1 MANLYCTPLTG
12 NINKFI
18 CGTRRGGL
26 VGEIYVAN
34 LGQVDTIS
42 STTNDKNID
51 VITMQIDPLTTNPY
65 FWYRIQFKKNTAGL
79 NNEVQFGNNIF
90 VNQNISFTV
99 EGITAD
105 SLEVLEEM
113 VDGEAVFIAKDYQG
127 IWHILGRIGGLVAS
141 AMNLGTGAAADD
153 LYGGVITF
161 SSEEPEFS
169 NVVVSGTTIEVL
181 AEDGVT
187 IETITLS

>member
-1 MANLYCTPLTG
+1 MANLYCTPIVG

-26 VGEIYVAN
+26 NGEIYVAN
-34 LGQVDTIS
+34 LGQITEIS
-42 STTNDKNID
+42 STTSDKTMD
-51 VITMQIDPLTTNPY
+51 TITMATDPLTTNPY

-79 NNEVQFGNNIF
+79 SNEVQFGNNIF
-90 VNQNISFTV
+90 VNQTISFTV

-105 SLEVLEEM
+105 SLEVLQNM

-127 IWHILGRIGGLVAS
+127 VAHVLGRVGGLMAS
-141 AMNLGTGAAADD
+141 AMTYGTGAAADD

-169 NVVVSGTTIEVL
+169 NIVLAGTTIEVL
-181 AEDGVT
+181 TEDGIT
-187 IETITLS
+187 TETITL